1 MDLRKMSDEAAQALI
16 KQIYNVLDNEKE
28 RDQIQYA
35 PNFLHVLRKQN
46 CALTEGLDQKV
57 EEYFPNYYKNTYKLE
72 TTKNEEQ
79 ELPVFVQ
86 EYTERI
92 RKRNE
97 EQGKNGKFL
106 GYATREI
113 ATVRAILVGQEIEY
127 DPETID
133 ELISVVADT
142 ILFSKESFFPYCCP
156 ASPWAAIR
164 KAHIRSKTC
173 FSCVVHDSEN

>member
-1 MDLRKMSDEAAQALI
+1 SICCQFIEKHYGRWYIDMFKFIAQLMDLRKMSDESAQALI
-16 KQIYNVLDNEKE
+16 EHIYNVFDNEKE
-28 RDQIQYA
+28 REQIQYA
-35 PNFLHVLRKQN
+35 PNFLHVLRKQSS
-46 CALTEGLDQKV
+46 ALTEDLDRKV
-57 EEYFPNYYKNTYKLE
+57 EEYFPNYYKSTYKLE

-79 ELPVFVQ
+79 DFPVFIQ
-86 EYTERI
+86 EYTKNI
-92 RKRNE
+92 RKGNE

-142 ILFSKESFFPYCCP
+142 LLFSKES
-156 ASPWAAIR
+156 
-164 KAHIRSKTC
+164 
-173 FSCVVHDSEN
+173 